1 MTTQASLF
9 QRTLDLES
17 LAGEWA
23 ASSVEECTQA
33 FECWLEDALASS
45 LLPIFENWLATHPH
59 SEIYSLALDVCRK
72 RHTMNKSFFTAL
84 RAVGVDGDFDRQQQH
99 GPMYLQNTLRSA
111 ASASLQTMRPLAWR
125 SFARLDSGNN
135 RLCGNMVEPFT
146 LGSLHQ
152 LPHLDLADIHR
163 NTAVS
168 MLDRL
173 ASGIHYA
180 QHYQTDANNLIAAI
194 DALDTLRRDK
204 HQDTFNS
211 IPAVFEALV
220 SDARAFI
227 ASRMSPDKLSE
238 EIELLDREFAVCV
251 GELRNGTKV
260 MAVKLVDANE
270 ICLEEGDTDWSNY
283 AGLWLAFPMTGSAYA
298 PLVCMKAPHDLSS
311 NDPPVFRVEEHMH
324 PHVSD
329 NGEMCLGNDSAFA
342 MMLWKAKNLLSL
354 AELHHKALHCYEG
367 DSAYWQIA
375 PDPVG
380 YCSQCDCN
388 IWTDDDQYFD
398 YRGDSF
404 CLECFEEYVAECC
417 VSGDY
422 FRKDTM
428 VLVDHGPSEDCY
440 CHPDNYQMYL
450 RDHPLPTDDDDELH
464 EETEGQEEA
473 DDESDAPHETTEGTE
488 SNDNGNS
495 SSAH

>member
-9 QRTLDLES
+9 QRALDLES
-17 LAGEWA
+17 LAEEWA

-33 FECWLEDALASS
+33 FECWLEDPHSS
-45 LLPIFENWLATHPH
+45 LAGLFENWLAAHPH
-59 SEIYSLALDVCRK
+59 SEIYGLAIDVCRK

-84 RAVGVDGDFDRQQQH
+84 RAIGVDGDFDRQQQH

-111 ASASLQTMRPLAWR
+111 AFASLQTMRPNAWR
-125 SFARLDSGNN
+125 SYARIEVANN
-135 RLCGNMVEPFT
+135 RLCGNTFDPFT
-146 LGSLHQ
+146 LDDLHK

-163 NTAVS
+163 NTALS

-173 ASGIHYA
+173 NSGIHYT
-180 QHYQTDANNLIAAI
+180 QNYQTDANNLTAAI
-194 DALDTLRRDK
+194 DALNTLRRDK
-204 HQDTFNS
+204 HQNTFNS
-211 IPAVFEALV
+211 IPAVFETLV
-220 SDARAFI
+220 ADARDFI
-227 ASRMSPDKLSE
+227 ASRMSPDTLMKEL
-238 EIELLDREFAVCV
+238 ELLDQEFAVCV

-260 MAVKLVDANE
+260 VAVKLVEAND
-270 ICLEEGDTDWSNY
+270 IILEDGDTDWSNY
-283 AGLWLAFPMTGSAYA
+283 AGLWLAFPMTGSTYL
-298 PLVCMKAPHDLSS
+298 PLICMKAHQDPSS
-311 NDPPVFRVEEHMH
+311 NDRPVFRIEEHMH

-329 NGEMCLGNDSAFA
+329 NGEMCLGSDSAFA

-354 AELHHKALHCYEG
+354 AELHYKALHCYEG

-375 PDPVG
+375 PDPVA
-380 YCSQCDCN
+380 YCSECECD
-388 IWTDDDQYFD
+388 IWTEDDQYCD

-404 CLECFEEYVAECC
+404 CPECFEDYIAECC

-422 FRKDTM
+422 FRKANM
-428 VLVDHGPSEDCY
+428 ILVEHGPSENCY

-450 RDHPLPTDDDDELH
+450 RDHPLPTDDDELH

-473 DDESDAPHETTEGTE
+473 DDDESDAPHDTTEGTE
-488 SNDNGNS
+488 SNDDGNS